1 MSKYDYD
8 LTGNV
13 LSDREK
19 VNQAL
24 NDSSLSYDEK
34 QRIVNQ
40 HNHLNLDNAKMPMS
54 RDEYEIK
61 ETLNKYVITS
71 SGTASTSGSTYSHT
85 IYRSTEDKFKLCDAK
100 LFTLKRRNKEL
111 FALVDPL
118 KYSINP
124 FGAKKR
130 QAKYESLPVE
140 TRVLYEEL
148 DAQRRELEKELR
160 ELKAQLKKERSGDS
174 DDNCACNG
182 SGGCY

>member
-61 ETLNKYVITS
+61 EMLNKYVITS

-85 IYRSTEDKFKLCDAK
+85 IYRSPP
-100 LFTLKRRNKEL
+100 R
-111 FALVDPL
+111 
-118 KYSINP
+118 INSSFVMP
-124 FGAKKR
+124 SF
-130 QAKYESLPVE
+130 SL
-140 TRVLYEEL
+140 
-148 DAQRRELEKELR
+148 
-160 ELKAQLKKERSGDS
+160 
-174 DDNCACNG
+174 
-182 SGGCY
+182 